1 MKRILRRPDV
11 EAMTGLSR
19 ASIYKRMANGSFPR
33 AYPLGGRIV
42 GWLESEIQQWIDEH
56 TGKSTDAP
64 AGVSSGVSI
73 GDRTGYPSD
82 SKVVTLTSW

>member
-42 GWLESEIQQWIDEH
+42 GWLESEVQQWVDEH
-56 TGKSTDAP
+56 TTGTHIENLGIGTGLSA
-64 AGVSSGVSI
+64 SS
-73 GDRTGYPSD
+73 
-82 SKVVTLTSW
+82 